1 MGKMNVRRAV
11 QVVSRP
17 VNVTLELLKEQ
28 AGHTCGTSFAHI
40 GPTVVFMDAMYRWFT
55 LMDVSNCT
63 QHVHQNNPDCKQ
75 YESKDYRRL
84 GWLETS
90 FFDYLAEIKQQSPA
104 KNFLTKETYI
114 RGLAYNN
121 HLKRGRWFRSA
132 VKIQAGWLGRFD
144 QFIEDG
150 DEDFQSYVER
160 FDHFLKA
167 FQVSDDLKVSVFITA
182 IGKKAYKTLKTLLEP
197 EKPENKTYAQLVQ
210 TLKEQYVPK
219 TFVIAER
226 FKFSRCFQQ
235 DGQAVTAFAVELKQ
249 LATSCD
255 FGTFLDDALRDR
267 FVAGLCD
274 KETQAELLKT
284 SKLAFKEAC
293 GIARSIELAWKE
305 SQDFQPKSAQGMIS
319 TLNRKTDSGKRPPRW
334 REETSGMPTGTRG
347 AEPLHCFRCGSEHE
361 APICKLCKYHCWVCK
376 QVGHLAK
383 MCRDRGRDAANVIDE
398 QSDAGEHVLYNIYSC
413 EGRTRLYEICLKLDQ
428 KSVRM
433 QIDTGASVSIVPESL
448 CKKYWPSLPL
458 EPCSLKLKTYGGT
471 PLTVKG
477 KLNVSVEHNGQ
488 HKQLSLIVV
497 KTNESTNTMLLG
509 RDWLSAL
516 KLDWASVHGVGLDKV
531 ALLL

>member
-1 MGKMNVRRAV
+1 MA
-11 QVVSRP
+11 
-17 VNVTLELLKEQ
+17 T
-28 AGHTCGTSFAHI
+28 
-40 GPTVVFMDAMYRWFT
+40 
-55 LMDVSNCT
+55 
-63 QHVHQNNPDCKQ
+63 
-75 YESKDYRRL
+75 
-84 GWLETS
+84 
-90 FFDYLAEIKQQSPA
+90 
-104 KNFLTKETYI
+104 
-114 RGLAYNN
+114 
-121 HLKRGRWFRSA
+121 
-132 VKIQAGWLGRFD
+132 LGRFD

-167 FQVSDDLKVSVFITA
+167 SQVSDDLKVSVFITA

-197 EKPENKTYAQLVQ
+197 EKKTYAQLVQ

-219 TFVIAER
+219 TSVIAER
-226 FKFSRCFQQ
+226 FKFNRCFQQ
-235 DGQAVTAFAVELKQ
+235 DGQAVTAFAVELKR

-293 GIARSIELAWKE
+293 DIARSIELARKE

-319 TLNRKTDSGKRPPRW
+319 ALNRKTDSGKRPPRW
-334 REETSGMPTGTRG
+334 REETSGMPAGTRG
-347 AEPLHCFRCGSEHE
+347 AEPLHCFRCSSEHE
-361 APICKLCKYHCWVCK
+361 ASICKFRKYRCRVCK
-376 QVGHLAK
+376 RVGHLAK
-383 MCRDRGRDAANVIDE
+383 MCRNRGRDAANVIDE
-398 QSDAGEHVLYNIYSC
+398 ESDAGEHVLYNIYSC

-433 QIDTGASVSIVPESL
+433 QIDAGASVSIVPESL

-471 PLTVKG
+471 PLTK
-477 KLNVSVEHNGQ
+477 EAF
-488 HKQLSLIVV
+488 
-497 KTNESTNTMLLG
+497 
-509 RDWLSAL
+509 D
-516 KLDWASVHGVGLDKV
+516 
-531 ALLL
+531 